1 MATPAGDGRLAS
13 SRDASGRAASLLLAG
28 SDLKEEGGGL
38 KPRRPD
44 SGRPTRA
51 RAGPSARVKKQEDSD
66 KAI

>member
-13 SRDASGRAASLLLAG
+13 SRGASGQAASLLLAG
-28 SDLKEEGGGL
+28 NDLKEEGVAL

-51 RAGPSARVKKQEDSD
+51 RAGPSARVKKQGDSD
-66 KAI
+66 GAI